1 MEIDSVEYKGSCSL
15 RSVQC
20 WNSGLVSDRRVGDRV
35 GSSKPLRGEFS
46 AGRTR
51 YLQTAQTMTDA
62 DRKLE
67 VYKTFVETIIA
78 SENRRQQVSTIY
90 LGMVVAVSTVAGA
103 VEKIELIYPA
113 SIVLVLSTVWFLSV
127 RYFRKLAQ
135 AKFFVISEIEKDIP
149 IAAFQ
154 LEWNKLKSENGSQ
167 VSLTYLEM
175 SIPVMLGLLCIGYI
189 LFRIVA

>member
-20 WNSGLVSDRRVGDRV
+20 WNSSLVPDRRVGDRV

-51 YLQTAQTMTDA
+51 YLQTARTMTDA

-127 RYFRKLAQ
+127 RYFRKLAH

-189 LFRIVA
+189 LFRIIA